1 MGACTG
7 AGDQACTVTCAP
19 REHACRELFRGGPGR
34 QGRGEQSRAFG
45 PSRGDRRE
53 KVPPWSVRDSRAP
66 LKGEKP
72 PAPKAELGVWTLR
85 PGPVSSPPGF
95 TPRRLCSSSAS
106 TVGSFNRQ
114 CMSCDLVENCTYF
127 SASFSHSADFFLLKC
142 EGRLRPSGPAST
154 SALRSAGIPATGR
167 GVAVGARPR
176 PGRDLPRWAHASRV
190 TGPSAVYSLSGR
202 LPARPLNPRVP
213 PHSPNKKS

>member
-1 MGACTG
+1 MAPGTVHLPLPSG
-7 AGDQACTVTCAP
+7 GTHRRSDQACTVTCAP
-19 REHACRELFRGGPGR
+19 REHACRELFRGGPAR

-45 PSRGDRRE
+45 PSRGDGRE
-53 KVPPWSVRDSRAP
+53 KGPPWSVRDSRAP

-154 SALRSAGIPATGR
+154 SALRSAGVSAGGWWQWEPVPDQAGT
-167 GVAVGARPR
+167 R
-176 PGRDLPRWAHASRV
+176 PGGLTRAGLPD
-190 TGPSAVYSLSGR
+190 R
-202 LPARPLNPRVP
+202 LCGLWLIRAFTR
-213 PHSPNKKS
+213 